1 MLRTSGRDSIPL
13 PGARVILHRLG
24 RGAQGPV
31 DSVLADR
38 SGRFR
43 FRFRPDT
50 SAVYLLSARYAGIE
64 YFSPPVHLNPERPDT
79 LLAIVVSDTSSR
91 APVELVGRHLVVGS
105 ARRDGSRPALEL
117 LVLRNRSDRTRVAP
131 DSTTPTWAVS
141 LPVGSIGLE
150 VQQGDYSPDA
160 VVRRGGRLALMAAV
174 APGEKQI
181 VVEYVLPAGLDRV
194 EVPMEQ
200 GAEAVNVLVAD
211 PGARVEGPGLAPAD
225 TQRIEGRTY
234 RHWSGAVPAGAT
246 IRIRLPRAGPV
257 PEWLLPAMVA
267 ALAAALL
274 GAAGWAALR
283 GRATRPGRTPAGAT
297 RPAPALAGAP
307 GPPPAPAADALVTRL
322 AELDLRYA
330 GRRAE
335 VAPEEWAGYE
345 AERARLKAELAA
357 ALAGPPRPA

>member
-1 MLRTSGRDSIPL
+1 MLRTAGRDSVPL
-13 PGARVILHRLG
+13 PRARVILHRLG

-91 APVELVGRHLVVGS
+91 APVELAGRHLVIGS
-105 ARRDGSRPALEL
+105 PRRDGSRPALEL

-131 DSTTPTWAVS
+131 DSTTPTWTVS
-141 LPVGSIGLE
+141 LPPGSLGLE
-150 VQQGDYSPDA
+150 VQPGDYSADA
-160 VVRRGGRLALMAAV
+160 VVRRGDRLALMGAV
-174 APGEKQI
+174 APGDKQI
-181 VVEYVLPAGLDRV
+181 VVEYLLPAGLESL

-200 GAEAVNVLVAD
+200 GAETVNVLVAD
-211 PGARVEGPGLAPAD
+211 RDARVEGPGLAPAD
-225 TQRIEGRTY
+225 SQRIEGRTY
-234 RHWSGAVPAGAT
+234 RHWSGAVPAGST
-246 IRIRLPRAGPV
+246 IRIRLSRAGPV
-257 PEWLLPAMVA
+257 PSWVLPALVA

-274 GAAGWAALR
+274 GAAGGAALR
-283 GRATRPGRTPAGAT
+283 GRAARPS
-297 RPAPALAGAP
+297 
-307 GPPPAPAADALVTRL
+307 PAPAAAPAPIPGPGADALITRL